1 MNSYLKAARL
11 RTLPLSVSGIITGSF
26 LAYYYGAFRWDICV
40 LALLTTI
47 GFQVISNFANDYGDG
62 VKGTD
67 ENRQGEQRM
76 IASGEITP
84 RQMLRAIY
92 ISVVITFVISIL
104 LIYRAFGSENFAYTL
119 LFFFLGISSIVAAIK
134 YTVGKNAYGYNGLGD
149 IFVFLFFGWLSVI
162 GSLFLYTKSL
172 DYSVFLPAS
181 AIGLLSVAVLNLNN
195 MRDRIHD
202 AKAGKRTLVVIKG
215 IEFSKKY
222 HYLLIILPLLM
233 MVLFTV
239 LHYQSVIQFLFL
251 LVYIPLGKHLFFVM
265 NHREPS
271 QLDSQLKIVAL
282 STFMLAIL
290 FGVGLVVAKFTPF
303 SI

>member
-1 MNSYLKAARL
+1 MNSYIKAARL
-11 RTLPLSVSGIITGSF
+11 RTLPLSVSGIVVGSF

-67 ENRQGEQRM
+67 KNRQGEKRM

-92 ISVVITFVISIL
+92 ISIFITLIISVV
-104 LIYRAFGSENFAYTL
+104 LIYRAFGSDNFGYAI
-119 LFFFLGISSIVAAIK
+119 LFFFLGISSIIAAIK
-134 YTVGKNAYGYNGLGD
+134 YTVGKNAYGYSGLGD
-149 IFVFLFFGWLSVI
+149 VFVFLFFGLLSVL

-172 DYSVFLPAS
+172 DYTTVFPAS

-202 AKAGKRTLVVIKG
+202 AEAGKRTLVVING
-215 IEFSKKY
+215 IRFAKNY
-222 HYLLIILPLLM
+222 HYLLILLSL
-233 MVLFTV
+233 VLMLLYTF
-239 LHYQSVIQFLFL
+239 LHYKSVAQFLFL
-251 LVYIPLGKHLFFVM
+251 LVYIPLGKHLLFVA
-265 NHREPS
+265 NHKEPS

-282 STFMLAIL
+282 STFAISIL
-290 FGVGLVVAKFTPF
+290 FGIGLLC
-303 SI
+303 